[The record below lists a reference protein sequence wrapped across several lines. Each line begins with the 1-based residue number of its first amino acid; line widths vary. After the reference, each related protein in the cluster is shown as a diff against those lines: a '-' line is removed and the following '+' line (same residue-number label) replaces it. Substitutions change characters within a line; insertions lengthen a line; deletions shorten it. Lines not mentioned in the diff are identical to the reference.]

1 MAKDPSPSQTSWL
14 DRPLLGGR
22 KFTWEHAVLVLIL
35 LAAVV
40 TRFHMLGERVMSHDE
55 TTHVYFSWQL
65 FKGNGYQ
72 HDPLSHGPIQFHML
86 ALSYFLFGD
95 NDFTARAPQAL
106 FGVATVFFVWW
117 AFRRYLGR
125 TAAILASLFFLI
137 SPYVM
142 YYSRYARNE
151 IFVTLF
157 GLIMLWGM
165 LRYLDTG
172 KNKFIYITMAA
183 ISLHFTSKETSFIY
197 LAQALIFLGLVFLWR
212 IAARKW
218 SSDGSR
224 RVFFVTLLLSVSL
237 IFLAIGAQMQ
247 ASEQG
252 STTILS
258 ATQVE
263 EPVVPSEGAEAS
275 LDTPLSTTTLI
286 LGGLGAAAL
295 VVSLGA
301 LLRGYGLPRLRQ
313 ERAFTLMAILF
324 ALVLPHLAAFPIRW
338 LHHDPMAYRDTSNL
352 IFITGVVIVLALL
365 SAALGAL
372 VNGRAWLISTAVF
385 YAIFVPFY
393 TTIFSNGVGFFSGL
407 VGSLG
412 YWLAQQ
418 AVERGNQPMYYY
430 WAVQIPA
437 YEFLA
442 AAGTVLAGVMGVRSL
457 RTMRGAPPAEDSE
470 NRDLLPHESR
480 HMALVLFA
488 YWSVTALLAYTIAG
502 ERMPWLTLHIAIP
515 MLLLTAW
522 AVARLIARIR
532 WANFAAN
539 HGWMLLGSV
548 LLALIAGFSVLGS
561 LLGAQPPFQGNEQAQ
576 LQATYHFLFFFITL
590 ALGVY
595 GVMHYGLLGEWNRG
609 QIGRMATLL
618 VFVALA
624 LTTFRIALRANFRNY
639 DLATE
644 YLVYAHMAPGPKI
657 AINQIEEIS
666 RRMTDTLDL
675 QVAYDNETS
684 YPFWWY
690 LRNYPNQRYY
700 ADQPSRDLRQFPVI
714 IVGDSNYGKIEPIVG
729 QSFYMFEYMRIWWPN
744 QDYFDFSPSSIGF
757 GFSADTGLPASEMG
771 TGEYVRRIGQRLW
784 GYFGDAT
791 MRDALWQVWLNSDFT
806 DYLNIKGQNPSL
818 EAWSPG
824 RTMRV
829 YIRKDVAAQIWEYGV
844 QGVTTEDV
852 LADPY
857 EGKGR
862 ELPPQFTI
870 GGFGSEPGQ
879 FISPRNAA
887 VAPDGTLY
895 VADTGNHR
903 IQHLALDGS
912 VLHMWGS
919 FADLASGDAAGGS
932 FNEPW
937 SVAVS
942 PDGQYVYVADTW
954 NHRVQQ
960 FTASGT
966 FIRTW
971 GYFGQDES
979 SGALWGPRDVVVLS
993 DGNVLVTDT
1002 GNKRLRLYDA
1012 QGNHLSDYGEYGF
1025 DLGQFDEPVGL
1036 AYDASRDIIYVA
1048 DTWNQRVQVLEYQD
1062 GRFIPQTPWEIA
1074 GWYGQSLTNK
1084 PYLSVGKDSQLYIAD
1099 PEAGRVLVYNA
1110 DGSLAYFFGGYDQ
1123 MAANIAVAQG
1133 VAADPNGG
1141 VWVVDSQN
1149 ATVSWFES
1157 E

>member
-1 MAKDPSPSQTSWL
+1 MAKDPSRSQTSWL
-14 DRPLLGGR
+14 DRPLLGGK

-125 TAAILASLFFLI
+125 NAAILASLFFLI
-137 SPYVM
+137 SPYTM

-151 IFVTLF
+151 IFVALF
-157 GLIMLWGM
+157 GLVMLWGI

-172 KNKFIYITMAA
+172 KNKFIYITVAA

-212 IAARKW
+212 IAARIWKTE
-218 SSDGSR
+218 GAR
-224 RVFFVTLLLSVSL
+224 RVFFVTLVLSVAL
-237 IFLAIGAQMQ
+237 LFLAIGAQAQ
-247 ASEQG
+247 ASEQD
-252 STTILS
+252 STAAIS

-263 EPVVPSEGAEAS
+263 EPVIPSEGESAGFES
-275 LDTPLSTTTLI
+275 PLSATTVI
-286 LGGLGAAAL
+286 LGGLGAVSLVAAL
-295 VVSLGA
+295 IA
-301 LLRGYGLPRLRQ
+301 LFTGYGLPRLRQ

-324 ALVLPHLAAFPIRW
+324 ALVLPHLSAFPIRW

-352 IFITGVVIVLALL
+352 IFISAVVVVLAIV
-365 SAALGAL
+365 SGVMGAL
-372 VNGRAWLISTAVF
+372 VNWRAWWVSTAVF

-393 TTIFSNGVGFFSGL
+393 TTIFSNGLGFFSGL

-418 AVERGNQPMYYY
+418 AVERGNQPTYYY
-430 WAVQIPA
+430 WGVQIPA

-442 AAGTVLAGVMGVRSL
+442 AAGSLLAGVLGLRSL
-457 RTMRGAPPAEDSE
+457 KRLQHTQPEPDSE
-470 NRDLLPHESR
+470 GRDLLPHESYR
-480 HMALVLFA
+480 MALVLFA
-488 YWSVTALLAYTIAG
+488 FWAVTALIAYTVAG

-515 MLLLTAW
+515 MLLLAAW
-522 AVARLIARIR
+522 AVSRLIARIP
-532 WANFAAN
+532 WASFAQN

-548 LLALIAGFSVLGS
+548 LLCLVAGFNLLGS
-561 LLGAQPPFQGNEQAQ
+561 LLGAAPPFQGNEQAQ
-576 LQATYHFLFFFITL
+576 LQATYHFLFFVITF
-590 ALGVY
+590 ALGAY
-595 GVMHYGLLGEWNRG
+595 GVMHYALLGEWRRD
-609 QIGRMATLL
+609 QVARVATLL
-618 VFVALA
+618 VFAALA

-666 RRMTDTLDL
+666 RRLTDTLDL
-675 QVAYDNETS
+675 KVAYDNETS

-700 ADQPSRDLRQFPVI
+700 ADQPSRDLRDFPVI
-714 IVGDSNYGKIEPIVG
+714 IVGDSNYGKIEPVVG

-744 QDYFDFSPSSIGF
+744 QDYFDFSPSSIGY
-757 GFSADTGLPASEMG
+757 GYTAETGQPASEMG
-771 TGEYVRRIGQRLW
+771 TVDYLRRVVQKLW
-784 GYFGDAT
+784 SYIGDAT
-791 MRDALWQVWLNSDFT
+791 TRDALWQIWINSDFT
-806 DYLNIKGQNPSL
+806 DYLTNKGQNASL

-824 RTMRV
+824 RTMRI
-829 YIRKDVAAQIWEYGV
+829 YIRKDVAAQIWDYGV
-844 QGVTTEDV
+844 QGVTPEEV

-903 IQHLALDGS
+903 IQHLAPDGS

-919 FADLASGDAAGGS
+919 FADLAAGEAEGGS

-937 SVAVS
+937 SIAVS
-942 PDGQYVYVADTW
+942 PDGEYVYVADTW

-960 FTASGT
+960 FTSSGA
-966 FIRTW
+966 FVRMW

-979 SGALWGPRDVVVLS
+979 SGALWGPRDVVVLN

-1036 AYDASRDIIYVA
+1036 AYDASREIVYVA
-1048 DTWNQRVQVLEYQD
+1048 DTWNQCVQVLEYQD

-1074 GWYGQSLTNK
+1074 GWYGQSLINK
-1084 PYLSVGKDSQLYIAD
+1084 PYMSVGQGGQLFIAD
-1099 PEAGRVLVYNA
+1099 PEAGRVLVYNP
-1110 DGSLAYFFGGYDQ
+1110 DGTIAYFFGGYDQ
-1123 MAANIAVAQG
+1123 TAANIAVAQG

-1149 ATVSWFES
+1149 ATVSWFIE
-1157 E
+1157 